1 VLWTVLALALGG
13 ILKGATGAGA
23 PIIAVPVMA
32 ILFDVPFAIAILS
45 VPSLVSNFWQG
56 WQYRKHHLDRRFT
69 ATFALAGAFGAGIGT
84 FMLANLPHEALLI
97 FVALSVFAY
106 IGFRL
111 AKPHWVLSFAAAQ
124 KLALPIGTVAGVM
137 QGAAGVSAP
146 VSITFLNALRTE
158 RAAFVATIS
167 TFFAAMAVVQIPLL
181 THYGFLNC
189 ERFFWSCAALVPLV
203 AGMPIG
209 AALARRVSKDV
220 FDRVI
225 LVLLALVALR
235 LLSEAVI

>member
-1 VLWTVLALALGG
+1 MLWTFLALLFGG

-32 ILFDVPFAIAILS
+32 ILVNVPFAIAILS
-45 VPSLVSNFWQG
+45 MPNLVSNVWQG
-56 WQYRKHHLDRRFT
+56 WQHRKHHLDRRFT
-69 ATFALAGAFGAGIGT
+69 ATFALAGALGAGVGT

-97 FVALSVFAY
+97 FVALAVFAY

-111 AKPHWVLSFAAAQ
+111 AKPHWVLSFAAAK
-124 KLALPIGTVAGVM
+124 KLALPVGAVAGIL

-158 RAAFVATIS
+158 RVAFVATIS
-167 TFFAAMAVVQIPLL
+167 AFFAAMAVVQIPLL
-181 THYGFLNC
+181 THYGFLTW
-189 ERFFWSCAALVPLV
+189 ERFFWSCGALVPLL

-209 AALARRVSKDV
+209 AALARRLSKDV

-225 LVLLALVALR
+225 LILLAIVALR
-235 LLSEAVI
+235 LLFEAVT